1 MLKELN
7 IKLEDI
13 DIEKEALFK
22 QKFNEFIN
30 EEKDNN
36 NHNIMLDE
44 SFKNLKE
51 KLMKMKKNCPKKL
64 FWIFYWYIKWQKE
77 FVVDKYIIIQN
88 LEYNIKSPSIIDIK
102 LGNEKKIS
110 KETGKVKIFK
120 GAHESLGCRIMGISS
135 NNLYFKSRYE
145 TKELKENEFIEEL
158 YNFFVNKKNI
168 INSII
173 NELQEIIKFVQ
184 NHFCMKIFFCS
195 LLIFYDNSEDN
206 NNAIVNLI
214 DFDLTNNTTI
224 TNDYNCLTNKENKNN
239 ILIKNNQNKGFINCM
254 NNLISVIKNIN
265 K

>member
-1 MLKELN
+1 
-7 IKLEDI
+7 
-13 DIEKEALFK
+13 
-22 QKFNEFIN
+22 
-30 EEKDNN
+30 
-36 NHNIMLDE
+36 
-44 SFKNLKE
+44 
-51 KLMKMKKNCPKKL
+51 
-64 FWIFYWYIKWQKE
+64 
-77 FVVDKYIIIQN
+77 
-88 LEYNIKSPSIIDIK
+88 
-102 LGNEKKIS
+102 
-110 KETGKVKIFK
+110 
-120 GAHESLGCRIMGISS
+120 MGISS